1 MEDKRIA
8 KFEVRN
14 LGVIKSG
21 AFEIKPLTLFCGPN
35 NSGKTWAMYAL
46 YGCLDHF
53 PLDKPLLGLPTL
65 IKALTKNGEYTWD
78 MRTWADDNYEKIIQ
92 LIHAAGKRRLPRIFN
107 VNEETFKQSAFEY
120 QITKEELLHTIETK
134 ELNFSLKMGKEIEVF
149 RIAKSENSVHAQ
161 LTLLKAGFPNLD
173 NLISNVIVKFILN
186 QPATRRVFLMPAER
200 NGLHLFFRELRSR
213 RSALLHHAGR
223 EEFDLN
229 KLLND
234 VLKSKYAEPIAD
246 YIDWLD
252 ELRETGKH
260 HSDSFHIHADS
271 LNETLIKGKYE
282 VDSDGLI
289 SFTPKKERGVAQN
302 TPMSLHLTSSAIKSM
317 FGLWF
322 FLAHQ
327 AKPGDILMIDEPELN
342 LHPGAQRQVARIL
355 AAVANQ
361 GVYVVV
367 STHSDYFVREIN
379 SLIMLSRPHSNKA
392 SLMEKFKYSANE
404 LLDKNKVAA
413 YLFENREIKEM
424 EINAEEGIM
433 AATFDTVI
441 HELNETS
448 DSIYYAYQE
457 ESDSALETEQD

>member
-14 LGVIKSG
+14 LGIIKHG
-21 AFEIKPLTLFCGPN
+21 VFDIKPLTLFCGPN

-53 PLDKPLLGLPTL
+53 PLGKSLPGVPAL
-65 IKALTKNGEYTWD
+65 IKALTKNGEYKWD
-78 MRTWADDNYEKIIQ
+78 MYAWADENYEKIIQ

-107 VNEETFKQSAFEY
+107 IEDEIFKQSAFEW
-120 QITKEELLHTIETK
+120 QITKEELLKTIK
-134 ELNFSLKMGKEIEVF
+134 NGQLNFGLTMGKEVEVLHVV
-149 RIAKSENSVHAQ
+149 KSQGDVHAQ
-161 LTLLKAGFPNLD
+161 LTLLKMGWPDLEGIITNR
-173 NLISNVIVKFILN
+173 VVQFILG
-186 QPATRRVFLMPAER
+186 QSPARRVFLMPAER

-246 YIDWLD
+246 YIDWLND
-252 ELRETGKH
+252 LRETGKR
-260 HSDSFHIHADS
+260 HSGACQSHADG
-271 LNETLIKGKYE
+271 LIENLIKGKYE
-282 VDSDGLI
+282 VDADGLI
-289 SFTPKKERGVAQN
+289 SFTPKKERGGAQHER
-302 TPMSLHLTSSAIKSM
+302 MSLHLTSSAIKSM

-322 FLAHQ
+322 FLEHQ

-342 LHPGAQRQVARIL
+342 LHPSAQRRVARIL

-361 GVYVVV
+361 GVHVVV

-379 SLIMLSRPHSNKA
+379 SLIMLARPHPNKA
-392 SLMEKFKYSANE
+392 RLMDEFHYSDDE
-404 LLDKNKVAA
+404 LLDKEKVAA
-413 YLFENREIKEM
+413 YLFEDREIKPM
-424 EINAEEGIM
+424 EITAEEGIM
-433 AATFDTVI
+433 AATFDSVI
-441 HELNETS
+441 HELNQTS

-457 ESDSALETEQD
+457 VAESPLEAEQD